1 MGEREREKER
11 GKGNGEGKKRIFE
24 VSGKVVGSVGEGM
37 VFGTWVVIDIVN
49 RGEWH
54 LVTRVISKRGVV

>member
-1 MGEREREKER
+1 MET
-11 GKGNGEGKKRIFE
+11 GKKRIFE

-37 VFGTWVVIDIVN
+37 VSGTWVVIDIVN